1 MRSVK
6 TTAYDQNNKIKWNFH
21 IFKAQKSSKSGQTV
35 QGIVQSVSE
44 SLSMKW
50 NRRFRGLT
58 MFVFNF
64 GVGSLEQSVKL
75 GRLVIFDFLGNS
87 LLWTPLFPNRQ
98 PNSSAF
104 YSVFVVWAVFQL
116 RWRKKTY
123 LKRRP
128 LLRSQIFKF
137 CCDIQGSHLIGYL
150 WVSLII
156 DQPECLVCYFLCTE
170 LTLFCIELPEN
181 CIYLN
186 QSELSN
192 FFYVYYYKRN

>member
-1 MRSVK
+1 M
-6 TTAYDQNNKIKWNFH
+6 
-21 IFKAQKSSKSGQTV
+21 
-35 QGIVQSVSE
+35 SE

-64 GVGSLEQSVKL
+64 GVGSLEQNVKL
-75 GRLVIFDFLGNS
+75 GGLVIVDFLGNS

-128 LLRSQIFKF
+128 LFRSQIFKF
-137 CCDIQGSHLIGYL
+137 
-150 WVSLII
+150 
-156 DQPECLVCYFLCTE
+156 
-170 LTLFCIELPEN
+170 
-181 CIYLN
+181 
-186 QSELSN
+186 SN
-192 FFYVYYYKRN
+192 FVATSKARIWLAICEFLWLLTNQNVWFVTSLHWINPLLHWITWKLHLS